1 MMNYK
6 KTYAALFALALAS
19 AGPAQTQEKLL
30 IGSTSASS
38 SHYGYFV
45 AVSQIINEHVKGVE
59 TSVVETG
66 ATVDNLRRLARN
78 QIDLGLVTTNT
89 GFQAYK
95 GTAEFEGKPV
105 DTRLLWVYVP
115 APQNVVVRADSGV
128 TELAGLNGKA
138 FNPGLRGSA
147 TEQTTEAVFKALGI
161 EVDAVRGSTGDIVA
175 AIKDNRAIG
184 YAKSG
189 AGNKLD
195 GSTMD
200 IATFTEL
207 NVLSLTSEQA
217 DKIRTELPELGIA
230 EVPAGAADGI
240 PAYTTWS
247 FGVAVHAKPDLD
259 KETAYQIT
267 KAIMEDE
274 SVQANA
280 MASLKGENL
289 AETTIRYGSV
299 PLHPGAARYLKEKG
313 YDIPQRIAP
322 K

>member
-1 MMNYK
+1 MNYK

-19 AGPAQTQEKLL
+19 AGPAQAQEKLL

-230 EVPAGAADGI
+230 EVPAGAGDGI

-259 KETAYQIT
+259 EETAYQIT

-280 MASLKGENL
+280 MASLKGANL
-289 AETTIRYGSV
+289 AETTVQYGSV

-313 YDIPQRIAP
+313 YDIPERIAP